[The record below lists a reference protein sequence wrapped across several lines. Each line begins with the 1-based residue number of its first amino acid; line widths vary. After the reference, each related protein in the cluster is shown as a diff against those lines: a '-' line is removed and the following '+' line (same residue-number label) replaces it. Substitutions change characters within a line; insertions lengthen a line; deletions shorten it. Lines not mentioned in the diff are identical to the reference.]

1 MDIAEKKGKLEQ
13 TFRDIGAVLVA
24 FSGGVDSTFLL
35 KVAVDTLGAENV
47 LAVTA
52 RSSTYPASE
61 LKEARR
67 TAKAFGVLHKEV
79 DSEELDIEEFAENPP
94 DRCYH
99 CKKELFG
106 KLVEIAQREGYSAVV
121 DGTNADDA
129 FDHRPGRKAA
139 RELQVRSPLL
149 ESGLTKDDIRS
160 LSKEMGLNTW
170 DKGSFACL
178 ASRFPYGDRITEK
191 KLEQVGLA
199 EDVLREAGFRQFRV
213 RHHGAVARI
222 EVAPDEISRLH
233 DARFAGQIVSALKEL
248 GYKYVTLD
256 LEGYRTGSM
265 NEMLDR

>member
-1 MDIAEKKGKLEQ
+1 MEISQKRDKLEQ
-13 TFRDIGAVLVA
+13 VLRDIGGVLVA

-35 KVAVDTLGAENV
+35 KVAVDTLGAEKV

-52 RSSTYPASE
+52 RSSTYPGSE
-61 LKEARR
+61 LEEARR
-67 TAKAFGVLHKEV
+67 TAKAFGVAHEEV
-79 DSEELDIEEFAENPP
+79 DSEELDIEEFAQNPP
-94 DRCYH
+94 DRCYY

-106 KLVEIAQREGYSAVV
+106 KLVEMARREGYSAVV

-139 RELQVRSPLL
+139 RELEIRSPLL
-149 ESGLTKDDIRS
+149 EAELTKEDIRF
-160 LSKEMGLNTW
+160 LSKEMGLSTW

-178 ASRFPYGDRITEK
+178 ASRFPYGDRITGE
-191 KLEQVGLA
+191 KLEQVAVA
-199 EDVLREAGFRQFRV
+199 EEVLREAGFRQFRV

-222 EVAPDEISRLH
+222 EVSPDEISRLH
-233 DARFAGQIVSALKEL
+233 DARLAGQIVRALKKL

-265 NEMLDR
+265 NETLDP

>member
-1 MDIAEKKGKLEQ
+1 MDIAEKKDKLEQ
-13 TFRDIGAVLVA
+13 TFRDIGDVLVA

-35 KVAVDTLGAENV
+35 KMAVDTLGAEKV

-52 RSSTYPASE
+52 RSSTYPATE
-61 LKEARR
+61 LEEARR
-67 TAKAFGVLHKEV
+67 AAKAFGVLHKEI
-79 DSEELDIEEFAENPP
+79 DSEELDIEQFAENPP
-94 DRCYH
+94 DRCYY

-106 KLVEIAQREGYSAVV
+106 KLVEIARREGYGAVA

-139 RELQVRSPLL
+139 RELEIRSPLL
-149 ESGLTKDDIRS
+149 EAGLTKDDIRS
-160 LSKEMGLNTW
+160 LSKQMGLSTW

-199 EDVLREAGFRQFRV
+199 EDVLREAGFGQFRV
-213 RHHGAVARI
+213 RHHGTVARI

-233 DARFAGQIVSALKEL
+233 DAVLARQIVGALKKL

-265 NEMLDR
+265 NETLEG